1 MAAYPG
7 EIRSVNI
14 AFAATFLGA
23 LFAIMNPFI
32 SLPFFLAMTAD
43 RTVGEQRK
51 LALQVVTYTTVMCV
65 VISLTG
71 NGILG
76 FFGISVNAFRVAGG
90 LVLLGIAFSM
100 LNGHPITAHERCDHE
115 RKTDSGPDEEDDSI
129 AFYPMTFPLIVGPG
143 TIATLIIYMGQARGV
158 GDYTAFALV
167 VAVLIV
173 ALFVVLFFATSFGKM
188 LSVRMRVIMTRLM
201 GMILAAI
208 AVGMVVDGLKILLP
222 GLA

>member
-1 MAAYPG
+1 M
-7 EIRSVNI
+7 NI

-32 SLPFFLAMTAD
+32 NLPFFLAMTAD
-43 RTVGEQRK
+43 NTVAEQRK
-51 LALQVVTYTTVMCV
+51 IALQVITYTAVMCV
-65 VISLTG
+65 VISLAG
-71 NGILG
+71 NFILG

-100 LNGHPITAHERCDHE
+100 LNGHQITAHERGDHE
-115 RKTDSGPDEEDDSI
+115 KKSDPGPDNEDDNI

-143 TIATLIIYMGQARGV
+143 TIATLIIYMAQARGV
-158 GDYTAFALV
+158 GDYAAFALI

-173 ALFVVLFFATSFGKM
+173 ALLVVLYFAASIGKL
-188 LSVRMRVIMTRLM
+188 LSARMRVIMTRLM

-208 AVGMVVDGLKILLP
+208 AVGMVVNGLKILLP

>member
-1 MAAYPG
+1 M
-7 EIRSVNI
+7 NI

-32 SLPFFLAMTAD
+32 NLPFFLAMTAD
-43 RTVGEQRK
+43 NTVAEQRK
-51 LALQVVTYTTVMCV
+51 IALQVVTYTAVMCV
-65 VISLTG
+65 VISLAG
-71 NGILG
+71 NVILG
-76 FFGISVNAFRVAGG
+76 FFGISVSAFRVAGG

-100 LNGHPITAHERCDHE
+100 LNGHQITAHERGDHE
-115 RKTDSGPDEEDDSI
+115 KKSDPGPDNEDDNI

-143 TIATLIIYMGQARGV
+143 TIATLIIYMAQARSV
-158 GDYTAFALV
+158 GDYAAFALI

-173 ALFVVLFFATSFGKM
+173 ALFVALYFAAAIGKL
-188 LSVRMRVIMTRLM
+188 LSARMRVIMTRLM

-208 AVGMVVDGLKILLP
+208 AVGMVVNGLKILLP